1 VQGDLWMALSN
12 LPLKR
17 PVSIHSETQQPIYLL
32 KAVGW
37 QNIATIMIA
46 TESIK
51 SHNRKRAQPGKIFPK
66 STKDSFQFTDIKTL
80 FV

>member
-1 VQGDLWMALSN
+1 VQGDLWNALADLSF
-12 LPLKR
+12 KG
-17 PVSIHSETQQPIYLL
+17 PVPIYSETQQSIDSF
-32 KAVGW
+32 KAIGW

-51 SHNRKRAQPGKIFPK
+51 SHTRKRAQPGKIFPK
-66 STKDSFQFTDIKTL
+66 STKDLFQFADIKTP